1 MSTTHADQSLLLRLL
16 LSRGALH
23 EKQLRDVQRAQMQYA
38 DSLEEALVRSN
49 LVPDV
54 VVAEAYADYLSVP
67 LVEAS
72 AELLERCQGV
82 AGHVPE
88 GICFRRRVLP
98 IGITDGVIDLA
109 CLDPSDL
116 MGHEEVQLVTQS
128 LLKIHVAPLG
138 LIDELLHGL
147 FGARDMVREIAG
159 ESDDGEEGEAD
170 VVVETPLDDEE
181 QEEVVD
187 LERPVAPG
195 KDGQII
201 RIVNLLLA
209 NAIRGEASDIH
220 IEPYEES
227 VRVRYR
233 VDGKLAE
240 VTPPPRNLFLAVVS
254 RLKVLSKM
262 DIAERRI
269 PQDGAISARIGATR
283 IDFRVSTVPT
293 VYGEKMVLRILAKE
307 ATPEKLTML
316 GFSEAQSDAFEV
328 AANAPHGLMFVTGPT
343 GSGKSTTLYT
353 CLNLINRPT
362 QNIVT
367 VEDPVE
373 YRFDGLNQSQVHAD
387 VGMTFG
393 KALRAF
399 LRQDPDVIMLGEVR
413 DQETADICLR
423 AALTGHLVLSTLHT
437 NDSLQAINRLV
448 DMGVEPFLLGPALR
462 LVQAQR
468 LARKLCSE
476 CKVPYDVTEEIGVQY
491 GIPGGTELFRTGPGE
506 CQRCRGVG
514 YKGRVGVFEV
524 ISIDE
529 EMAEMIMKA
538 VPLSELYAKGREQG
552 FEFLSDNA
560 RDKVLAGTTSIEEVA
575 DFLRPMEAA

>member
-1 MSTTHADQSLLLRLL
+1 
-16 LSRGALH
+16 
-23 EKQLRDVQRAQMQYA
+23 
-38 DSLEEALVRSN
+38 
-49 LVPDV
+49 
-54 VVAEAYADYLSVP
+54 
-67 LVEAS
+67 
-72 AELLERCQGV
+72 
-82 AGHVPE
+82 
-88 GICFRRRVLP
+88 
-98 IGITDGVIDLA
+98 
-109 CLDPSDL
+109 L
-116 MGHEEVQLVTQS
+116 MGQEEVQIVTGCLVEPRAAPLS
-128 LLKIHVAPLG
+128 LL
-138 LIDELLHGL
+138 DELLHGL
-147 FGARDMVREIAG
+147 FGARDIVAEIAG
-159 ESDDGEEGEAD
+159 EDEEGEEGEDALTEAD
-170 VVVETPLDDEE
+170 LVPDEE
-181 QEEVVD
+181 QEEIVD

-209 NAIRGEASDIH
+209 NAIRGSASDIH
-220 IEPYEES
+220 LEPYEES

-233 VDGKLAE
+233 VDGKMAE
-240 VTPPPRNLFLAVVS
+240 VTPPPRALFLPVIS

-269 PQDGAISARIGATR
+269 PQDGAISARLADVR

-307 ATPEKLTML
+307 ATPDCLTKL
-316 GFSEAQSDAFEV
+316 GFSEKQAQAFED

-362 QNIVT
+362 HNIVT

-373 YRFDGLNQSQVHAD
+373 YRFDGLNQSQVHSE
-387 VGMTFG
+387 VGMTFS

-448 DMGVEPFLLGPALR
+448 DMGIEPFLLGPALR

-468 LARKLCSE
+468 LARKLCPE
-476 CKVPYDVTEEIGVQY
+476 CRVAYDVTADVADLY
-491 GIPGGTELFRTGPGE
+491 GIEPGTTLYRSGPGSCE
-506 CQRCRGVG
+506 RCRGVG
-514 YKGRVGVFEV
+514 YKGRVGIFEV
-524 ISIDE
+524 IAVNE
-529 EMAEMIMKA
+529 AMAEMIMKA
-538 VPLSELYAKGREQG
+538 APLSELYRVGKENG
-552 FEFLSDNA
+552 FEFLCDNA
-560 RDKVLAGTTSIEEVA
+560 RAKVLDGATSIEEVA
-575 DFLRPMEAA
+575 DYLRPAEAA